1 MRSAIVELI
10 SPGGYNGA
18 PMKELTQVKTVPD
31 FLKDLPFGR
40 AQGVF
45 SREPS
50 YALRA
55 LISALCHKIIVE
67 KYVVQRIREL
77 AAQGPV
83 VYAFKYRSYFDVQ
96 YVRLRFAQLGLP
108 VPCFVFDARSGA
120 LRALSRWF
128 STQQRRTDSPRNPKS
143 SLDEQVELVREILQS
158 GGSAIFFLVD
168 EKTSKA
174 RYVHPETDPINI
186 LVQVQTRMA
195 ASIAVVP
202 MMILYERGQRR
213 SVRPFWEEVLG
224 DPDQPGII
232 KRIITSVRRWTVPE
246 LLIGNPVYLVAE
258 FEEFGG
264 AHDPERLIIDV
275 RNELVNAINERVR
288 VNRGP
293 ERMSRTEIKERVL
306 QDPKVQTAIE
316 HAIAHTAMSESD
328 LKKKAESFVE
338 EMAGDQRIQVHHFLF
353 LLLKWLFGKIF
364 TEIDVRESQFE
375 ILKRT
380 NEAGSLIYVSCHKSH
395 LDYLVIGYLSFVNQ
409 MAIPY
414 MAAGKNLSFWP
425 VGPILRN
432 AGAFFIR
439 RSFQKL
445 GSLTRLYTR
454 VFEAYLRVLL
464 SEKINI
470 NFYIEGGRSR
480 TGKLLPPRV
489 GMLSFLLQAVDE
501 GYVDD
506 LAFVPSF
513 VAYDQVPEESSYLR
527 ELAGAEKEKESF
539 WSFLRSR
546 EALKKKYGKAYIRF
560 HLPISYKEFLKSY
573 LPTGDPNTLDS
584 VATRKTYHDFAYY
597 LMSGIAK
604 AGVVTPIE
612 LTAASLLSSG
622 AVIVSHDEIV
632 ERAQALYEAL
642 QEQRTELASSFKDL
656 LGALE
661 SSLMI
666 FAQRSFIEP
675 LEDSDDSDGKAYQI
689 RAAKR
694 MTLDYYRNALLNFIW
709 PHSLAALS
717 VLAAPHEQTFAT
729 QQRDRIL
736 ELFTFLKDV
745 LGKELIWNPLI
756 ADDTLLDACLT
767 FFVENQWLKSDLSL
781 VKPKQLQTVG
791 SLTTDLLQ
799 VYYFSLLA
807 ARTLGDGGASQ
818 KEFARIIAAV
828 GSKRKHGR
836 ENMADPVV
844 TMVSVDN
851 ALSRFSE
858 MGIFQYRPGKKYLEK
873 ISNQAKFES
882 SEQKL
887 SAALSAWYGA
897 SPD

>member
-1 MRSAIVELI
+1 
-10 SPGGYNGA
+10 
-18 PMKELTQVKTVPD
+18 MKELAKVKTVPD
-31 FLKDLPFGR
+31 FLKDAPFSS
-40 AQGVF
+40 APGVF

-50 YALRA
+50 YALRT
-55 LISALCHKIIVE
+55 LVSALSQKIVVE
-67 KYVVQRIREL
+67 KYVAQRIREL
-77 AAQGPV
+77 AGQGPV
-83 VYAFKYRSYFDVQ
+83 VYALKYRSYFDVQ

-108 VPCFVFDARSGA
+108 APCFVFDAGRGA
-120 LRALSRWF
+120 LPALRRWLGSRQRGAGASHR
-128 STQQRRTDSPRNPKS
+128 STGAVE
-143 SLDEQVELVREILQS
+143 EQVEVVRHILQA
-158 GGSAIFFLVD
+158 GGAAVFFLVD

-186 LVQVQTRMA
+186 LVEVQTRMA
-195 ASIAVVP
+195 ASIAVIP

-213 SVRPFWEEVLG
+213 TVRPFWEELLG

-232 KRIITSVRRWTVPE
+232 KRILTAARRWTVPE

-258 FEEFGG
+258 FEEFGA
-264 AHDPERLIIDV
+264 AHEPERLSFEV
-275 RNELVNAINERVR
+275 RNQLIKAINERVR

-316 HAIAHTAMSESD
+316 HAVAHNAMLESD
-328 LKKKAESFVE
+328 LRKKAESFVE
-338 EMAGDQRIQVHHFLF
+338 EIAGDQRIQVHHFLF

-364 TEIDVRESQFE
+364 TEIDMQESQFDV
-375 ILKRT
+375 LKRT

-395 LDYLVIGYLSFVNQ
+395 LDYLLIGYLSFVNQ

-464 SEKINI
+464 AEKINI

-501 GYVDD
+501 GHVDD

-546 EALKKKYGKAYIRF
+546 ETLKRKYGKAYIRF
-560 HLPISYKEFLKSY
+560 HAPISYKEFLKSY
-573 LPTGDPNTLDS
+573 LPACDPKPSDS
-584 VATRKTYHDFAYY
+584 VATRKMYQDFAYY
-597 LMSGIAK
+597 LMSGIAR

-622 AVIVSHDEIV
+622 EVVVSHAEV
-632 ERAQALYEAL
+632 VKRAQTLFETL
-642 QEQRTELASSFKDL
+642 QQQRTELATSFKDL
-656 LGALE
+656 STALE

-666 FAQRSFIEP
+666 FIQRGLIEP
-675 LEDSDDSDGKAYQI
+675 LTHSDDVDGKTYQI
-689 RAAKR
+689 RASKR
-694 MTLDYYRNALLNFIW
+694 MTLDYYRNALLNFVW
-709 PHSLAALS
+709 ADSLAALAL
-717 VLAAPHEQTFAT
+717 LAAHHEQAAIT
-729 QQRDRIL
+729 QRRDRVL
-736 ELFTFLKDV
+736 ELFIFLKDV
-745 LGKELIWNPLI
+745 LAKELIWDPLI
-756 ADDTLLDACLT
+756 ADDALLDARLT
-767 FFVENQWLKSDLSL
+767 FFVEKEWLKRDLTL
-781 VKPKQLQTVG
+781 AQPTRLQTVG
-791 SLTTDLLQ
+791 SLARDLVR
-799 VYYFSLLA
+799 VYHLSLLA
-807 ARTLGDGGASQ
+807 ARTLGEGGAGQ
-818 KEFARIIAAV
+818 KELARIIAEI
-828 GSKRKHGR
+828 GSQRKDGL
-836 ENMADPVV
+836 ENIADPVV
-844 TMVSVDN
+844 TMISVDN
-851 ALSRFSE
+851 ALSSFSE

-873 ISNQAKFES
+873 IANHAKWKS
-882 SEQKL
+882 AEQKL
-887 SAALSAWYGA
+887 SAALSAWYGNQPDQHAGEAPKEAA
-897 SPD
+897 SAHA